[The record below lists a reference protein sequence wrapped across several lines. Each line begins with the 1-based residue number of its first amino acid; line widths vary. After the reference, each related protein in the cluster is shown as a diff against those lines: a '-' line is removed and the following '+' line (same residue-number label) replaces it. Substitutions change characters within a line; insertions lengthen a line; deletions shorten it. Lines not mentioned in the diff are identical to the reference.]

1 MDLTHML
8 PFLNHWLVTSEM
20 SMNQVRMK
28 VPVIGSPRESCLED
42 LLSLSIV
49 NIFKLKLGLQGS

>member
-1 MDLTHML
+1 MNLTHML

-20 SMNQVRMK
+20 SMNQVHPK
-28 VPVIGSPRESCLED
+28 VAVIDSQRESCLED

-49 NIFKLKLGLQGS
+49 NIFKLKLGLEGS